1 MADELKVSVR
11 VEPDMSGVQGVI
23 NTEAKRLANH
33 PIEIPADVKLNVAAI
48 RETLEKWAKGFNGS
62 IALPVELTQNL
73 SEIKEAAVE
82 IRNTLQKN
90 IGSIDVDINTDTAKK
105 TIKKTIRKSSVRRP
119 RLPSPEQ
126 KAQQVERANQKYYD
140 KQTYGVVGRL
150 KYAAQSGRNKLAVD
164 DANNYVKN
172 VLNPI
177 QVELDKIRAQGTSVT
192 EEQKANIANLVSDA
206 RQALRTLQAE
216 QAAAVKAANAEPK
229 ESDLVKR
236 ADKLHKDLIAQK
248 ELVTNGERK
257 LTDVSEYNEAWDKVE
272 EKVNAIRSG
281 NIVDP
286 DEVTRTE
293 AMAKN
298 LDQVYKDLYAKEHP
312 KATNADSAE
321 PKKSELVKRAD
332 KLHKDLVAKKELVTN
347 GERKLAD
354 ASEYIEA
361 WDKIEAKVEA
371 IRSGNIVDPDE
382 VTRTEAMA
390 KNLEQIY
397 KDLYAKEHP
406 KEPKPSTENNQSQR
420 DQEQYAKNLKKIV
433 ALEEKL
439 VHTKDQSKSD
449 LYKAQIRDLENLN
462 DELLDAIVNQEKWN
476 LTQRQRFKTDQMVD
490 ARKGFSHQT
499 ALDTALADAQ
509 KQARLALDGAAKLGG
524 GYDVELFSDLQK
536 RLEAIGN
543 TKTNVTVVEINELN
557 IAVEKLLENLT
568 KVKADKAMPVSRTE
582 VDALKASFED
592 LGRNWSKLFTDAN
605 LSSKYSEVLKKIDTS
620 STVAEFNEAKQA
632 VKAFKAEV
640 VSAGKN
646 TVSWA
651 DRMGSAVKTLTRYW
665 SINEIFMTM
674 KRVMGQMI
682 TQVVE
687 LDAKVT
693 DLQIASGKSRN
704 EVKAMVRDYAAMG
717 KELGATATAMA
728 EAADTFLRQGMSV
741 AETNQLITDTMYLSK
756 LGQIDAAEAST
767 ALTSSLNGY
776 QLAAEDAIDV
786 VDKLTAVDAVSASSA
801 GGLAIS
807 LAETATSA
815 RLAGVSFDQLI
826 GYTATVKEVTQDADE
841 SVGRKLPMCT
851 VMCI

>member
-11 VEPDMSGVQGVI
+11 VTPDMSGFQPAVDA
-23 NTEAKRLANH
+23 EAKRQLANH

-62 IALPVELTQNL
+62 ITLPVELTQNL
-73 SEIKEAAVE
+73 SEIKQAAVE
-82 IRNTLQKN
+82 IRKTLQQN
-90 IGSIDVDINTDTAKK
+90 IGSIDVDVNTDTAKK

-119 RLPSPEQ
+119 RHPSPEQ
-126 KAQQVERANQKYYD
+126 EARQAERANQKYYD
-140 KQTYGVVGRL
+140 KQTHGVVGRL
-150 KYAAQSGRNKLAVD
+150 QYAAQSGRNKLGTDEA
-164 DANNYVKN
+164 AKYVN
-172 VLNPI
+172 DVLQPI
-177 QVELDKIRAQGTSVT
+177 QEELDRIRQQGTSVT
-192 EEQKANIANLVSDA
+192 EEQKANIANLVTDA

-229 ESDLVKR
+229 ES
-236 ADKLHKDLIAQK
+236 
-248 ELVTNGERK
+248 
-257 LTDVSEYNEAWDKVE
+257 
-272 EKVNAIRSG
+272 
-281 NIVDP
+281 
-286 DEVTRTE
+286 
-293 AMAKN
+293 
-298 LDQVYKDLYAKEHP
+298 
-312 KATNADSAE
+312 
-321 PKKSELVKRAD
+321 ELVKRAE
-332 KLHKDLVAKKELVTN
+332 KLRKDLVTQKELVTN

-354 ASEYIEA
+354 ASEYNEA

-390 KNLEQIY
+390 KNLEQVY

-406 KEPKPSTENNQSQR
+406 TEPKPSTRKTEDQKQEEEYIRNLGKIQKAEANLAKTKTETGANVYKEEIAYLEKRNAELLESISNARAYNDEVSKAKFVSDARAAATKGNIQSATMT
-420 DQEQYAKNLKKIV
+420 DIL
-433 ALEEKL
+433 
-439 VHTKDQSKSD
+439 TQSKQS
-449 LYKAQIRDLENLN
+449 AN
-462 DELLDAIVNQEKWN
+462 DAIE
-476 LTQRQRFKTDQMVD
+476 
-490 ARKGFSHQT
+490 A
-499 ALDTALADAQ
+499 AL
-509 KQARLALDGAAKLGG
+509 KLGG
-524 GYDVELFSDLQK
+524 GYDVEKLKAVQDQ
-536 RLEAIGN
+536 LEKIGK
-543 TKTNVTVVEINELN
+543 TDTNVAAEEISQLN
-557 IAVEKLLENLT
+557 IAVKNLLDNLD
-568 KVKADKAMPVSRTE
+568 KVKTEKAMPVSRTE

-605 LSSKYSEVLKKIDTS
+605 LSGKYSDVLKKIDTS

-640 VSAGKN
+640 VAAGKN

-651 DRMGSAVKTLTRYW
+651 DRMGSAINTLTRYW
-665 SINEIFMTM
+665 SINEIFMTL

-682 TQVVE
+682 NQVVE
-687 LDAKVT
+687 LDTKVT

-704 EVKAMVRDYAAMG
+704 EVKAMVRDYAEMG

-776 QLAAEDAIDV
+776 KLAAEDAIDV

-801 GGLAIS
+801 GGLAVS

-815 RLAGVSFDQLI
+815 RLAGVTFDQLI

-841 SVGRKLPMCT
+841 SVGTFFRTLTARANNIKSGNLYDPENAESLSDVETTLSGLGIALRSTDDEFRAMSDVLDEVAGKWDDFT
-851 VMCI
+851 SVQQRAIAVAFAGTRQQEKF